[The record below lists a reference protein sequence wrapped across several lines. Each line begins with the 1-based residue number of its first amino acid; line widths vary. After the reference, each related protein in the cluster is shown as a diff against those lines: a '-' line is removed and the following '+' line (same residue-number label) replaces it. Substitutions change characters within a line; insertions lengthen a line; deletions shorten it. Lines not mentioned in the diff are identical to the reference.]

1 VLICRCYDSRKTAQ
15 GGFVLRYRRYLIA
28 LAILLV
34 LIGAYAA
41 AGFWAVPHFARTNL
55 QKFAQTHYGRQL
67 SVGEIRFNPFTLTL
81 EVSKLSL
88 PDADGKVLL
97 SFEHLHVR
105 VQFASLWHFAPRF
118 DSIILDQ
125 PYVRA
130 VIRGSGEL
138 NLADLGKGF
147 PPAPP
152 KPQPEK
158 PAPPLRLYIRRL
170 AVLSGATVFEDRT
183 RAPAFAAELKPIA
196 FQLLDF
202 STRAG
207 SGNDY
212 TLSAV
217 SEAGERLNWSGTV
230 ALSPL
235 ASRGQFEITDVKAR
249 TVWNYLRDV
258 IPFEIDSGVIGL
270 NGEYELAGGAG
281 PLSLKFVVHNT
292 KVSKLGAKPKGG
304 AEDYVGLDT
313 IEVQET
319 RVDVSGHSV
328 DIGKVKVSGGE
339 LKVWIDAD
347 GRVNLRDLV
356 SGGAQP
362 DASAGAKPPNT
373 PAGAEP
379 PPPHE
384 SSSGGNPSPW
394 RLTAP
399 DASVQGLKVSFE
411 DREVDPA
418 ATVTLAP
425 VNVHVGG
432 FSTAPGAVLDASLD
446 SVVNG
451 SGKISAKG
459 KITLPSGTV
468 VAEAEVFALPLTIA
482 QPYLSHYT
490 SMTLLK
496 GTLASQLTVERHAD
510 DALEIKADA
519 QFSGLRT
526 IDNAQKRHFITWK
539 DVKIAKLKYDTKPQS
554 LRIGSVT
561 AIEPYVR
568 FIVFSDKT
576 LNLQEVL
583 TPPGKIKHVEP
594 PPQQLPAESQPPPAS
609 KGKKKTAKTPVS
621 SKPPE
626 PLVPFPLTI
635 GTVRFVNATLDYTD
649 LWIKPSFAVGLQSL
663 SGTIVGLSSDP
674 ATRAK
679 VELDGKIDKYS
690 PARIAGEVNL
700 LSASL
705 YTNLTLGFKDVDLT
719 IVNPYSG
726 HFVGYKIDKGKL
738 SVDVSYHVEQRKL
751 DAKQHFVVDQLE
763 LGEKVESPDAV
774 HAPVKLAVA
783 LLKDKDGV
791 IDIDL
796 PMSGTLDDPQFRVG
810 PLIWKAFVN
819 LIVKAV
825 AAPFALLGHLFGGGE
840 HVNVIE
846 FAPGSAAVD
855 EGANKQLTAIAKS
868 LAERP
873 QLKLDVPIVYSATLD
888 RPELAA
894 QTLKDKVSMR
904 VHGTRAGKKHPDSAV
919 EAALADPKKHYELLV
934 DEFRDEMGKDAPL
947 PESAQAVQAAK
958 RKETP
963 PYDEAIAE
971 LNAALINHIEVP
983 DAALEELGRQ
993 RARAMQDV
1001 LLADGKVDAARVFIV
1016 EAPSKPEEGAKVK
1029 AVLGLK

>member
-1 VLICRCYDSRKTAQ
+1 
-15 GGFVLRYRRYLIA
+15 VLRHRRYLIA

-41 AGFWAVPHFARTNL
+41 AGFWAVPHFARKNL
-55 QKFAQTHYGRQL
+55 QEFVQTHYGRQL

-130 VIRGSGEL
+130 VIRGNGEL

-158 PAPPLRLYIRRL
+158 PEKPLRLYIRRL

-235 ASRGQFEITDVKAR
+235 ASRGRFEISDVKAR
-249 TVWNYLRDV
+249 TVWNYLREV

-270 NGEYELAGGAG
+270 NGDYELASGAG
-281 PLSLKFVVHNT
+281 PLSLKFVVHDT

-304 AEDYVGLDT
+304 AQDYVGLDT

-339 LKVWIDAD
+339 LKVWIEAD

-356 SGGAQP
+356 SGGAQE
-362 DASAGAKPPNT
+362 DTAARAQ
-373 PAGAEP
+373 PAGAQAGAEAP
-379 PPPHE
+379 PAHE
-384 SSSGGNPSPW
+384 TSSGGNPSPW
-394 RLTAP
+394 RLAAP
-399 DASVQGLKVSFE
+399 DASVERLKVSFE

-418 ATVTLAP
+418 ATVTLDP

-451 SGKISAKG
+451 SGKLSAKG

-468 VAEAEVFALPLTIA
+468 VAEAEASALPLTVA
-482 QPYLSHYT
+482 QPYLAHYT

-496 GTLASQLTVERHAD
+496 GTLATQVTVERHAD

-519 QFSGLRT
+519 QLSGLRT
-526 IDNAQKRHFITWK
+526 IDNAQKRHFVAWK

-554 LRIGSVT
+554 LHIGSVT
-561 AIEPYVR
+561 AVDPYMR
-568 FIVFSDKT
+568 FIVFPDKT

-583 TPPGKIKHVEP
+583 TPPGKVKHVEP
-594 PPQQLPAESQPPPAS
+594 PPQQLPVESKPPPAAS
-609 KGKKKTAKTPVS
+609 NSKKKAAKTPGT

-649 LWIKPSFAVGLQSL
+649 LWIKPSFAVSLQSL

-679 VELDGKIDKYS
+679 VELDGKIDKYA
-690 PARIAGEVNL
+690 PARIAGEMNL
-700 LSASL
+700 LSAAL
-705 YTNLTLGFKDVDLT
+705 YTDITLGFKDVDLT

-763 LGEKVESPDAV
+763 LGDKVESPDAI

-796 PMSGTLDDPQFRVG
+796 PMSGTIDDPQFRVG

-846 FAPGSAAVD
+846 FAPGSAEVD
-855 EGANKQLTAIAKS
+855 EGAKNQLTAVAKS

-873 QLKLDVPIVYSATLD
+873 QLKLDVPIIYSPTLD

-894 QTLKDKVSMR
+894 QALKDKIAIR
-904 VHGTRAGKKHPDSAV
+904 VHGTRSGKKHPDSAV

-934 DEFRDEMGKDAPL
+934 DEFRDELGKDTPL

-963 PYDEAIAE
+963 PYDEAIAD

-1001 LLADGKVDAARVFIV
+1001 LLADGKIEAARVFIV
-1016 EAPSKPEEGAKVK
+1016 EAPSKPADGAKVK

>member
-1 VLICRCYDSRKTAQ
+1 
-15 GGFVLRYRRYLIA
+15 VLRYRRYLIA

-41 AGFWAVPHFARTNL
+41 AGFWAVPHFARSNL
-55 QKFAQTHYGRQL
+55 QSFVKTHYGRQL
-67 SVGEIRFNPFTLTL
+67 SVGAIRFNPFTLTL

-97 SFEHLHVR
+97 SFEHLHVS

-130 VIRGSGEL
+130 VIRPSGEL

-158 PAPPLRLYIRRL
+158 PEQPLRLYIRRL
-170 AVLSGATVFEDRT
+170 AVMSGATVFEDRT
-183 RAPAFAAELKPIA
+183 RAPAFAAEFKPIA
-196 FQLLDF
+196 FELLDF

-217 SEAGERLNWSGTV
+217 SEAGERLDWSGTV

-235 ASRGQFEITDVKAR
+235 ASRGRFEISEVKAR

-270 NGEYELAGGAG
+270 NGDYELASGAG
-281 PLSLKFVVHNT
+281 PLSLKLAVHDT
-292 KVSKLGAKPKGG
+292 KVTKLGARPKGG
-304 AEDYVGLDT
+304 ADDFITLST
-313 IEVQET
+313 IDVHET
-319 RVDVSGHSV
+319 RVDVSGHAV
-328 DIGKVKVSGGE
+328 DIGKLQVTGGE
-339 LKVWIDAD
+339 LKVWIEPD

-356 SGGAQP
+356 AGGAPAPAGP
-362 DASAGAKPPNT
+362 DAKPARAET
-373 PAGAEP
+373 DAPAPPAE
-379 PPPHE
+379 H
-384 SSSGGNPSPW
+384 SSGGNPAPW
-394 RLTAP
+394 KLTAP
-399 DASVQGLKVSFE
+399 DASVRGLKVSFE

-418 ATVTLAP
+418 AAVTLDP

-432 FSTAPGAVLDASLD
+432 FSTAPGDVLDVSLD
-446 SVVNG
+446 SVMNG

-468 VAEAEVFALPLTIA
+468 VAEAEASALPLTLA
-482 QPYLSHYT
+482 QPYLAHYT

-496 GTLASQLTVERHAD
+496 GTLATQATVERHAD

-526 IDNAQKRHFITWK
+526 IDNTQKRHFVTWK

-554 LRIGSVT
+554 LHIGSVT
-561 AIEPYVR
+561 AVEPYIR
-568 FIVFSDKT
+568 FIVFPDKT

-583 TPPGKIKHVEP
+583 TPPGKVKHVEP
-594 PPQQLPAESQPPPAS
+594 PPQEVPAESKPPPAS
-609 KGKKKTAKTPVS
+609 KNKKKAAKAPAT

-649 LWIKPSFAVGLQSL
+649 LWIKPSFAVALQSL
-663 SGTIVGLSSDP
+663 NGTIAGLSSDP

-679 VELDGKIDKYS
+679 VELDGKIDKYA
-690 PARIAGEVNL
+690 PARIAGEMNL
-700 LSASL
+700 LSAAL
-705 YTNLTLGFKDVDLT
+705 YTDLTLGFKDVDLT

-738 SVDVSYHVEQRKL
+738 SVDVNYHIEQRKL

-763 LGEKVESPDAV
+763 LGDKVESPDAI

-796 PMSGTLDDPQFRVG
+796 PMSGTIDDPQFRVG

-840 HVNVIE
+840 HVNIIE
-846 FAPGSAAVD
+846 FAPGSAEVD
-855 EGANKQLTAIAKS
+855 EGAKNQLSAIAKS

-873 QLKLDVPIVYSATLD
+873 QLKLDVPIVYSAALD

-894 QTLKDKVSMR
+894 QDLKDKLALR
-904 VHGTRAGKKHPDSAV
+904 VRGTRSGKKHPDSAV
-919 EAALADPKKHYELLV
+919 EAAMADPKKHFELLM
-934 DEFRDEMGKDAPL
+934 DEFQDEMGKDAPL
-947 PESAQAVQAAK
+947 PQSAQDVQAAK
-958 RKETP
+958 RKEAP
-963 PYDEAIAE
+963 PYDEAIAD
-971 LNAALINHIEVP
+971 LNKALIDHAQVP

-1001 LLADGKVDAARVFIV
+1001 LLADGKIEAARVFIV
-1016 EAPSKPEEGAKVK
+1016 EVPNKPADGAKVK